1 MRYLVLLLIF
11 LGWAHARDHSLYMP
25 LNIQKAYANGTR
37 SYDGQPGPSYW
48 VNHAAYRIDVRFTPD
63 TRTISGSE
71 TIEYFNESPDTLRKL
86 VLRLY
91 QDNRRFG
98 AQRDWPVAKEDL
110 HDGEQIS
117 LLKINDQTIPTEN
130 NNAVR
135 RAGTNMIV
143 RLDQPLPPRQS
154 IQIAVNWQYVVSHI
168 SNIRNGCYD
177 STSCFIGYWYP
188 QVAVYDDIDGW
199 DQYNYTGLQE
209 FYNDFSD
216 FDVRITVPNHFV
228 VWATGL
234 LQNPEQVFP
243 EKILDRYRQAK
254 TSDQINHIITE
265 QDYREG
271 AVTKTDRPTNTW
283 YFKARQVPDFA
294 FALSDHYLWDLTS
307 LRVEKDRRVLIGAA
321 FKKES
326 KDFFDVCR
334 IARASI
340 DYYSTTLPGVPFP
353 FPALT
358 VFNGHGGMEY
368 PMMVNDGSAQ
378 RRASTVHVTSHEI
391 AHSYFPFYMGINERK
406 YAWMDE
412 GWATM
417 LPFELQHRLAEEY
430 DPIARTV
437 HRYESVAGSEFD
449 LPMFVPTIVYGS
461 NAFRPSYRNEAY
473 NRSGMAYYLLQ
484 RLMGKEK
491 FRQALQEYVRRW
503 HGRHP
508 IPYDFFFTFDQVY
521 GQDLSWFWKPWF
533 FEFGFPDLAIKD
545 VMMNHDGANILIE
558 KIGRLPVPVEL
569 NVTFADSTTKQI
581 SRGIEV
587 WRSGVSGISL
597 NLPGHKKILSVQLGS
612 DHIPDANKENNYFSV
627 NKK

>member
-11 LGWAHARDHSLYMP
+11 LGWTQARDHSLYVP

-48 VNHAAYRIDVRFTPD
+48 VNHAAYQIDVHFTPD

-91 QDNRRFG
+91 QNNRRFG

-216 FDVRITVPNHFV
+216 FDVRITVPNHFA

-271 AVTKTDRPTNTW
+271 PVIKTDRPTNTW
-283 YFKARQVPDFA
+283 HFKARQVPDFA

-307 LRVEKDRRVLIGAA
+307 LQVEKDRRVLIGAA

-358 VFNGHGGMEY
+358 VFNGRGGMEY

-437 HRYESVAGSEFD
+437 HRYEAVAGSEFD

-521 GQDLSWFWKPWF
+521 GQNLSWFWKPWF
-533 FEFGFPDLAIKD
+533 FDFGFPDLAIKD
-545 VMMNHDGANILIE
+545 VMMNQDGATILIE